1 MMPQLN
7 SNALREACGR
17 DELIRK
23 AAAQIIKDFA
33 EFGFEVSFSGN
44 VEGFYDEVFK
54 QMKVHIVQIMGEH
67 YSQFLNFLYRIDVT
81 EGQVSVYQSE
91 MGDASYED
99 ALTELIIHRE
109 MKKVMIREYFKSQG
123 PSQENDWTEISE

>member
-7 SNALREACGR
+7 SAALRQACGR
-17 DELIRK
+17 EELIRK

-33 EFGFEVSFSGN
+33 EFGFEVHFSGN

-54 QMKVHIVQIMGEH
+54 QMKGHIVHIMGEH

-81 EGQVSVYQSE
+81 EGQVAVYQKE
-91 MGDASYED
+91 MGDVSYED

-109 MKKVMIREYFKSQG
+109 MKKVMIREYFKAQSHG
-123 PSQENDWTEISE
+123 ASNDMSELSE

>member
-1 MMPQLN
+1 MLPQLN
-7 SNALREACGR
+7 SSALRQACGR
-17 DELIRK
+17 EDLIRK

-54 QMKVHIVQIMGEH
+54 QMKVHVVHIMGEH

-81 EGQVSVYQSE
+81 EGQVAVYQRE
-91 MGDASYED
+91 MGDANYED

-109 MKKVMIREYFKSQG
+109 MKKVMIREYFKAQD
-123 PSQENDWTEISE
+123 QAKKNNLTEFSD

>member
-1 MMPQLN
+1 MLPQLN
-7 SNALREACGR
+7 SNALRQACGR
-17 DELIRK
+17 EDLIRK

-54 QMKVHIVQIMGEH
+54 QMKVHVVHIMGEH

-81 EGQVSVYQSE
+81 ESQVVVYQQE
-91 MGDASYED
+91 MGGVNYED

-109 MKKVMIREYFKSQG
+109 MKKVMIREYFKAQDQAGKSDLTTL
-123 PSQENDWTEISE
+123 SD

>member
-1 MMPQLN
+1 MIPQLN
-7 SNALREACGR
+7 SSALREACGR

-33 EFGFEVSFSGN
+33 EFGFDVSFSGN

-54 QMKVHIVQIMGEH
+54 QMKVHIIQIMGEH

-81 EGQVSVYQSE
+81 EGQVSVYQRE

>member
-1 MMPQLN
+1 MLPQLN
-7 SNALREACGR
+7 SNALRQACGR
-17 DELIRK
+17 EDLIRK

-44 VEGFYDEVFK
+44 VDGFYDEVFK
-54 QMKVHIVQIMGEH
+54 QMKVHVVHIMGEH

-81 EGQVSVYQSE
+81 ERQVAVYQQE
-91 MGDASYED
+91 MGGAGYED

-109 MKKVMIREYFKSQG
+109 MKKVMIREYFKAQD
-123 PSQENDWTEISE
+123 QANNNDLTPLSD

>member
-7 SNALREACGR
+7 SEALRQACSR
-17 DELIRK
+17 EDLIRK

-33 EFGFEVSFSGN
+33 EFGFEVSFSGD
-44 VEGFYDEVFK
+44 VDGFYDEVFK
-54 QMKVHIVQIMGEH
+54 QMKVHIMDIMGEH

-81 EGQVSVYQSE
+81 ETQVAVYQRE
-91 MGDASYED
+91 MGEVSYED

-109 MKKVMIREYFKSQG
+109 MKKVMIREYFKAQ
-123 PSQENDWTEISE
+123 SQESKDDAPELTQ

>member
-7 SNALREACGR
+7 SEALRQACSR
-17 DELIRK
+17 EDLIRK

-33 EFGFEVSFSGN
+33 EFGFEVSFSGD
-44 VEGFYDEVFK
+44 VDGFYDEVFK
-54 QMKVHIVQIMGEH
+54 QMKMHIMDIMGEH

-81 EGQVSVYQSE
+81 ETQVAVYQRE
-91 MGDASYED
+91 MGDVSYED

-109 MKKVMIREYFKSQG
+109 MKKVMIREYFKAQ
-123 PSQENDWTEISE
+123 SQESKDDAPELTQ

>member
-1 MMPQLN
+1 MLPELN
-7 SNALREACGR
+7 SQALRQACGR
-17 DELIRK
+17 DDLIRK
-23 AAAQIIKDFA
+23 TAAQITKDFA

-54 QMKVHIVQIMGEH
+54 QMRVHIMHIMGEH

-81 EGQVSVYQSE
+81 ESQVAIYQKE

-109 MKKVMIREYFKSQG
+109 MKKVMIREYFKAKGTGQS
-123 PSQENDWTEISE
+123 PDAPELSE

>member
-7 SNALREACGR
+7 SAALRQACGR
-17 DELIRK
+17 EELIRK

-33 EFGFEVSFSGN
+33 EFGFEVHFSGN

-54 QMKVHIVQIMGEH
+54 QMKVHIVHIMGEH

-81 EGQVSVYQSE
+81 EGQVAVYQKE

-109 MKKVMIREYFKSQG
+109 MKKVMIREYFKAQSNG
-123 PSQENDWTEISE
+123 ASNDMSELSE